1 MSFLTIRMTKAILS
15 NVIMLN
21 IANAHFIDLQIYN
34 IVVCPFFYFQTFVF
48 NI

>member
-1 MSFLTIRMTKAILS
+1 MTKAILP

-21 IANAHFIDLQIYN
+21 IANTHFIDLQIYN
-34 IVVCPFFYFQTFVF
+34 VVICPFFYFQASIF